1 MLETLSNIKNNKIR
15 NGPTSSGAADKELVL
30 KLKKFLNG
38 LSKKRATRSTE
49 ALRVSLDDIHNIDT
63 KGNTTTPLHVLFA
76 NALSRQ
82 MVVGWCILEG

>member
-1 MLETLSNIKNNKIR
+1 MRHKFMLETLSNIKNNKIR

-63 KGNTTTPLHVLFA
+63 KGNTNMNNIIA
-76 NALSRQ
+76 CAI
-82 MVVGWCILEG
+82 C

>member
-63 KGNTTTPLHVLFA
+63 KGNTSM
-76 NALSRQ
+76 NAWHIVYL
-82 MVVGWCILEG
+82 LKYT